1 MIVYVT
7 GREHPI
13 IVRDAADMPPPE
25 TIREIHVFS
34 PDPGR
39 PSPPDLCSWGQL
51 RRALRRV
58 YVRAEADRL
67 WAVETHQGLDRAGGS
82 FGDDVLFPVALLSG
96 AHWARVRLTRGWS
109 RRQMH
114 VRLAAWQR
122 EVAGRP
128 TARVPG
134 SSPGRRVPP
143 LQLAAGASR
152 YAGRSQRP
160 SRSHR
165 PRPAPRPHD
174 RAPESGRSAAPRDG
188 PFERWPIDD
197 LRTHFLPTAGRPLSD
212 EVLRLLA
219 DTFGEADRL
228 GDGYVG
234 AEHLVLALT
243 AAEGGPGALGRVG
256 VDGVDWARVRAA
268 LVRSRAPHA
277 GGGRRLAP
285 PPENVYTERTRHA
298 FALAAAC
305 ARDLGQDRVSV
316 GCLLVGLLQEGG
328 SVGAEALRRG
338 GLTVT
343 RALAVAERR

>member
-1 MIVYVT
+1 VIVYVT
-7 GREHPI
+7 GREHPVV
-13 IVRDAADMPPPE
+13 VRDAADMPPPE
-25 TIREIHVFS
+25 TIREMLIFS

-39 PSPPDLCSWGQL
+39 PSPDDLCSWGQL

-67 WAVETHQGLDRAGGS
+67 WAAETHQGLDRAGVS

-96 AHWARVRLTRGWS
+96 AHWARVRRERGWS
-109 RRQMH
+109 RRRMH
-114 VRLAAWQR
+114 ARLAAWQR

-143 LQLAAGASR
+143 LDVATEATR

-160 SRSHR
+160 RRSHR
-165 PRPAPRPHD
+165 PRPSSRPHD
-174 RAPESGRSAAPRDG
+174 RAPEFGRPAAARDG
-188 PFERWPIDD
+188 PSEPWPIDD
-197 LRTHFLPTAGRPLSD
+197 LRTHALPTAGRPLSD
-212 EVLRLLA
+212 EVLQLLA
-219 DTFGEADRL
+219 GAFGEADL

-234 AEHLVLALT
+234 PEHLVLALT
-243 AAEGGPGALGRVG
+243 AAEGGPAALGRVG
-256 VDGVDWARVRAA
+256 VDPARVRAA

-305 ARDLGQDRVSV
+305 ARDLGQDPVSV

-328 SVGAEALRRG
+328 SVGAEALTRG
-338 GLTVT
+338 GLTVA
-343 RALAVAERR
+343 RALGIAGRR